1 LKILK
6 RHNQLNFM
14 SSIMLGI
21 LTCELVRISMIIV
34 MSKQSILQLYCSWRF
49 VTILAVWM
57 QTEKYYGTWSC
68 IDGEENSEGAAV
80 PITEEEEPCYPY
92 KPTCK

>member
-1 LKILK
+1 MENFKPIRK
-6 RHNQLNFM
+6 RVTFSKNF
-14 SSIMLGI
+14 
-21 LTCELVRISMIIV
+21 
-34 MSKQSILQLYCSWRF
+34 
-49 VTILAVWM
+49 TILAVWM